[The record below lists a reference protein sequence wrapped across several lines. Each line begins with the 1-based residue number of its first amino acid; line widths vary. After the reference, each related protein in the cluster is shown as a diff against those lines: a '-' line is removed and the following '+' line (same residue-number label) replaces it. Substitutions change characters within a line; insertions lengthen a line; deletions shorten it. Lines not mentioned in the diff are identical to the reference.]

1 MASLLAC
8 EVILFPP
15 AAQGDS
21 RGVINPR
28 CGITITHTLTQSAL
42 WRTLDFIAR
51 VWNKRGAVGKS
62 RRQKAEGRRQKAESR
77 RQKAEGGRQKAEGR
91 RQSDFWTPRESI
103 GLPESEKAEGNNTSR
118 GVLIQ
123 AGRRQPAG

>member
-1 MASLLAC
+1 M
-8 EVILFPP
+8 LFPS

-62 RRQKAEGRRQKAESR
+62 RRQKAEGRK
-77 RQKAEGGRQKAEGR
+77 QKAEGR
-91 RQSDFWTPRESI
+91 RQKTEDRRQKTEDRRQKTED
-103 GLPESEKAEGNNTSR
+103 NNTSR